1 MLKNSGQIDDSDLLD
16 WFRWRQKIVSDIDLA
31 KALDTSSSTISKIR
45 RRHIPL
51 GSVILLRILDLTD
64 VRLKD
69 LPILIE
75 ASKPI
80 SKS

>member
-1 MLKNSGQIDDSDLLD
+1 MLKNSQHIDDGDLLD
-16 WFRWRQKIVSDIDLA
+16 WVRWRQRIFSDIDLA

-45 RRHIPL
+45 HRHIPL
-51 GSVILLRILDLTD
+51 GAVILLRILDLTD

-75 ASKPI
+75 AT
-80 SKS
+80 KSIQH

>member
-1 MLKNSGQIDDSDLLD
+1 MLKNSRHIDDGDLLD
-16 WFRWRQKIVSDIDLA
+16 WVRWRQRIFSDIDLA

-45 RRHIPL
+45 RQHIPL

-69 LPILIE
+69 LPILLE
-75 ASKPI
+75 AT
-80 SKS
+80 KSIHY

>member
-1 MLKNSGQIDDSDLLD
+1 MLKNSRHIDDGDLLD
-16 WFRWRQKIVSDIDLA
+16 WVRWRQRIFSDIDLA

-69 LPILIE
+69 LPILIK
-75 ASKPI
+75 AT
-80 SKS
+80 KSIHH

>member
-1 MLKNSGQIDDSDLLD
+1 MLKNSRHIDDGDLLD
-16 WFRWRQKIVSDIDLA
+16 WVKWRQRIFSDIDLS

-75 ASKPI
+75 AT
-80 SKS
+80 KSIHH